1 VTVLRAED
9 VIDVERRNRAGRNGS
24 DPAAYHV
31 AFDKNG
37 KLVLPEPPPN
47 RDAAGQCRWLTSVF
61 NLDPSRPITGGR
73 REGLR
78 GPEGHIALTRAD
90 APAIRFEPASKM
102 NTPAKLIET
111 LTWRMIDTDGAVH
124 ALTGAHCR
132 QITYVVRMLCGAH
145 EAMTEADEAIA
156 IVGDF
161 MLGAVAVEGLTSYG
175 NGQQRYEAA
184 VGLRRETDEATGRPI
199 GPTRYLIDA
208 VIPTR
213 RLASLSARA
222 RPSSGSRT
230 CRNRTAACR
239 LEPSSGVA
247 RRPDADARLE
257 ADLPGW
263 SPAPGKV
270 RAAGTPRDGQRLSRS
285 SRRYWGRGAVI
296 DTHRAGDQVTKRFQ
310 PPTRE
315 RRHALARAYSVG
327 NGLVTWSR
335 EPDLVGL
342 AA

>member
-208 VIPTR
+208 GHPDEATGELVGARETVIGVSDLQETAR
-213 RLASLSARA
+213 RHVGSSLPRGWLDGRMQTLGWRRICLDGHQLPGRSGRQGHHATVNAYRG
-222 RPSSGSRT
+222 RLGGTGDEGPSST
-230 CRNRTAACR
+230 PI
-239 LEPSSGVA
+239 EP
-247 RRPDADARLE
+247 
-257 ADLPGW
+257 
-263 SPAPGKV
+263 
-270 RAAGTPRDGQRLSRS
+270 
-285 SRRYWGRGAVI
+285 
-296 DTHRAGDQVTKRFQ
+296 VTK
-310 PPTRE
+310 
-315 RRHALARAYSVG
+315 
-327 NGLVTWSR
+327 
-335 EPDLVGL
+335 
-342 AA
+342 

>member
-208 VIPTR
+208 GHPDEATGELVGARETVIGVSDLQEPHGGM
-213 RLASLSARA
+213 SARA
-222 RPSSGSRT
+222 FLGGGSTAGCRRSAGGGSAWMVTSSREGPGGRDTTRRSTPIEVVSEVLGTRGRHRHPSSR
-230 CRNRTAACR
+230 
-239 LEPSSGVA
+239 
-247 RRPDADARLE
+247 
-257 ADLPGW
+257 
-263 SPAPGKV
+263 
-270 RAAGTPRDGQRLSRS
+270 
-285 SRRYWGRGAVI
+285 
-296 DTHRAGDQVTKRFQ
+296 
-310 PPTRE
+310 
-315 RRHALARAYSVG
+315 
-327 NGLVTWSR
+327 
-335 EPDLVGL
+335 
-342 AA
+342 